1 MRALYAKS
9 DKHRVSSAIASAA
22 CVSRID
28 HHTLEITQAR
38 RADIVRRLPGALEPV
53 EHDRGI
59 AWFCTPIARARRIYR
74 LLAE

>member
-1 MRALYAKS
+1 MRNLTS
-9 DKHRVSSAIASAA
+9 IVISSAIASAA

-28 HHTLEITQAR
+28 HHTLEISQDR

-53 EHDRGI
+53 EHGGGI
-59 AWFCTPIARARRIYR
+59 AWLCTPIARVRRSYR